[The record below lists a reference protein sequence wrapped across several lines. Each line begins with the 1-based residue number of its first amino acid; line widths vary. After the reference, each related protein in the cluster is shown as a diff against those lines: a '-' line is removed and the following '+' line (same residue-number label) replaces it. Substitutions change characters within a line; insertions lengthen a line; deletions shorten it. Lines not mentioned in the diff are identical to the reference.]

1 MIALMGN
8 LMGIANPNLSV
19 GQLLQIIMKHLEI
32 NLVHEAHDVATR
44 TNDSESSP
52 EIGGKHLL
60 CSSVF
65 DQQLVKGIL
74 TSSLR
79 LTDNSYHLE

>member
-1 MIALMGN
+1 MIVLMGN
-8 LMGIANPNLSV
+8 LMGIANPNLWV

-32 NLVHEAHDVATR
+32 KLVHEAHDVATR

-52 EIGGKHLL
+52 EIGGKHLF

-74 TSSLR
+74 TSSLN
-79 LTDNSYHLE
+79 LTGYSHHLE